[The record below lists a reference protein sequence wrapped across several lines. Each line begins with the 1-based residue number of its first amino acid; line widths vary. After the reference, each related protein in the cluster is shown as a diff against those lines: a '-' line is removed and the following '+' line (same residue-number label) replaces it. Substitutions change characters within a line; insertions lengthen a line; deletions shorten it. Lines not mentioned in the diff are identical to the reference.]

1 MFNISKAFSE
11 YVKTLHLDV
20 EKFRNLS
27 EKIDHQLD
35 NFEKFQI
42 RVPIASIFPNLSTP
56 NNTSQR
62 DKKRTK
68 KFLRTLPW
76 STIFQKKK
84 KRIPNYSAR
93 IMERRIELR
102 HHRWKF
108 QESPISSP
116 PPSLSQKFPPN
127 SLPTSVKPPPKGINE
142 HPIYTARG
150 NHAGTRFPPR
160 PWWNSPGVVSMRTK
174 RKKERKEKTGPSLVS
189 GLLSARSK
197 WILEEGTTFVA
208 EETSGGEFMRDNFH
222 EGWKVGIRQCHERER
237 GWRGKRKCAINVDVD
252 GELVEFRDPG
262 EDGRIVRGRNCEKW
276 YFWFYV
282 FDIIRL
288 V

>member
-20 EKFRNLS
+20 EKIRNLS

-84 KRIPNYSAR
+84 KKIPNYSAR

-127 SLPTSVKPPPKGINE
+127 SLPTSSETTPERNQRTPHLHRARKS
-142 HPIYTARG
+142 RG
-150 NHAGTRFPPR
+150 NSFPSSSLVKFTRCR
-160 PWWNSPGVVSMRTK
+160 VDENKKKGRKK
-174 RKKERKEKTGPSLVS
+174 RKNRSIPCFRVAF
-189 GLLSARSK
+189 SAIK
-197 WILEEGTTFVA
+197 
-208 EETSGGEFMRDNFH
+208 M
-222 EGWKVGIRQCHERER
+222 
-237 GWRGKRKCAINVDVD
+237 
-252 GELVEFRDPG
+252 DPG
-262 EDGRIVRGRNCEKW
+262 GRDDVRSRGN
-276 YFWFYV
+276 
-282 FDIIRL
+282 IRWW
-288 V
+288 VYAR

>member
-20 EKFRNLS
+20 EKFWNLS

-84 KRIPNYSAR
+84 KNSKLLRPNYGTKDR
-93 IMERRIELR
+93 TT
-102 HHRWKF
+102 
-108 QESPISSP
+108 P
-116 PPSLSQKFPPN
+116 PPVKVSRKPNFLATSFP
-127 SLPTSVKPPPKGINE
+127 LPKIPSEFSANQRETTPKRNQRTP
-142 HPIYTARG
+142 HLHRARKSRG
-150 NHAGTRFPPR
+150 NSFPSS
-160 PWWNSPGVVSMRTK
+160 WNSPGVVSMRTK
-174 RKKERKEKTGPSLVS
+174 RKEERKEKTGPSLVS

-262 EDGRIVRGRNCEKW
+262 EDGRIVRGRNCEK
-276 YFWFYV
+276 
-282 FDIIRL
+282 
-288 V
+288 